1 MSDARTINFDSS
13 ASLRALAAAPEV
25 ETTPEPTPA
34 PQPPAPKVPKQRFWM
49 AHSATAGGAAA
60 VVAAAA
66 AEPSLKWMHYV
77 ALGHPVST
85 WLVVAGLAVG
95 SWFVA
100 RLTRAVAA
108 RLLKRA
114 KHDELVKS
122 FLVSASG
129 YAVYL
134 VAGGSIANVLG
145 VDLPT
150 LLGSLGVTTLAASFA
165 LKGVFGNVAGMISI
179 VADKPFRIGQKIQV
193 GAAAAYKGV
202 VQNVSLARTR
212 LIQED
217 GTLVDVPNSLF
228 IDNAILKLGP
238 DLGDGPIQPQPARKS
253 KAPWWGW
260 AVAAALPAA
269 WITLRLWKGFSA
281 GWLQLLA
288 VGGGAWLASRAAR
301 VVTAWLLRKSKK
313 DPMLKSLIVSSSG
326 IVVYLLAGVFIAHML
341 GVNLVGLMGS
351 LSVTSMAVGFILR
364 GPLSNVV
371 GGLTILNREPRSF
384 ELGDNIQIG
393 SDATLTG
400 KVEEISLTR
409 TRLSSGEN
417 QLLVPNLMFIET
429 PVAKKKPQP

>member
-1 MSDARTINFDSS
+1 VLAG
-13 ASLRALAAAPEV
+13 LAAAPED
-25 ETTPEPTPA
+25 ESTPTPA
-34 PQPPAPKVPKQRFWM
+34 PTATPAPKAPKHRFWM
-49 AHSATAGGAAA
+49 AHSATAGGVFG

-66 AEPSLKWMHYV
+66 AEPSLKWMHHV
-77 ALGHPVST
+77 VLGQPVST
-85 WLVVAGLAVG
+85 WLGVAGLAVG
-95 SWFVA
+95 SWFAA
-100 RLTRAVAA
+100 RVVRSVSA
-108 RLLKRA
+108 RLLKRS

-129 YAVYL
+129 YGVYL
-134 VAGGSIANVLG
+134 VAAGSIAHLLG

-150 LLGSLGVTTLAASFA
+150 MLGSLGVTTLAASFA

-193 GAAAAYKGV
+193 GAAAAYKGI
-202 VQNVSLARTR
+202 VQNVSMARTR
-212 LIQED
+212 LIQDD
-217 GTLVDVPNSLF
+217 GSVIDVPNSLF
-228 IDNAILKLGP
+228 IDNAIIKLGP
-238 DLGDGPIQPQPARKS
+238 DLGEGPIQPQPAKKS
-253 KAPWWGW
+253 RTPWWGW
-260 AVAAALPAA
+260 TVAAALPAA
-269 WITLRLWKGFSA
+269 WLTLKLWKGFGA
-281 GWLQLLA
+281 GWLDLLA
-288 VGGGAWLASRAAR
+288 VAGGAWLASRAAR
-301 VVTAWLLRKSKK
+301 TVTAWLLRKSKK
-313 DPMLKSLIVSSSG
+313 GPMLKSLIVSGVG
-326 IVVYLLAGVFIAHML
+326 IGVYLAAGVFIAHLL

-384 ELGDNIQIG
+384 QLGDTIQIG

-429 PVAKKKPQP
+429 PVAKKKVQP